1 MIRRKE
7 CDWDPFPVSL
17 MRDMAERRHNRVGG
31 ADGLSI
37 GHCSG
42 KSLPGDTGDTQGETW
57 PHGKISCG
65 VIAVRDR
72 VGHRISRLHGSFDH
86 DCIETSAIILYL

>member
-17 MRDMAERRHNRVGG
+17 MRSMAERRHKRVGG

-42 KSLPGDTGDTQGETW
+42 ESLPGEPVTPRRDL
-57 PHGKISCG
+57 
-65 VIAVRDR
+65 VIWED
-72 VGHRISRLHGSFDH
+72 
-86 DCIETSAIILYL
+86 ILYGKQYKVGSAVGLADCMDHLITIVL